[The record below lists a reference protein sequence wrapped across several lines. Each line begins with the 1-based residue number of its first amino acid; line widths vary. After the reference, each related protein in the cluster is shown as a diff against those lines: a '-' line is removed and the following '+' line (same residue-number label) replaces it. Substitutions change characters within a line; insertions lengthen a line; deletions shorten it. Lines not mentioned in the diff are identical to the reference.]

1 MRVPCIRSADDPG
14 PYGEGAIRVLT
25 TVRPTTVGRRP
36 RDTVSG
42 PFHFGETFVSA
53 APPDTAEVLDR
64 PATGPTVLRWLRPL
78 ARLPIG
84 GLFSLALLPGL
95 IAAAVLLYG
104 VYATERGQ
112 LEGTALQAA
121 RGLSLAVERDL
132 AGMRGKLDILATSPQ
147 LQGGDFAAF
156 QKQAEFVL
164 ATEQL
169 AEAIVLIDGTGQQL
183 VNTLRPYGTAL
194 PKTGHPELLRQT
206 FATGLASVSDLYI
219 GGVAKR
225 PFVALEVPVF
235 RGGRVVYALDMG
247 ISSERLV
254 QLLEQQHLPKGWIGN
269 VLDSRGVIVARTQNP
284 AAMVGRSATPDLL
297 RALSE
302 FSEGTLASHTLEGTP
317 SFAAFTRSPSSGWTI
332 AVAMTRDALYE
343 SLYVHLALA
352 AIVIAAFLGGG
363 ALLTWIFSRRV
374 RESLRALETVTAA
387 ATRGDLDATAPPGG
401 PPEIA
406 RLAERFNRMQRAR
419 KDADT
424 RLRLAASVFSKA
436 TEGIVIADHDCRI
449 IDVNAAFGTIS
460 GFARNEVV
468 GRDAKFLASERNDAA
483 VRAAI
488 FRALRRTGHWHGPL
502 WSRRRDGT
510 DFAMQLTV
518 SAVEHEDGA
527 TMRYVGLFS
536 DITDALLHQEEVE
549 RLAYRDPLTR
559 LPNRLLLE
567 DRLRNA
573 VAAAKRHATLVAVCY
588 LDLDGFKPINDTH
601 GHEAG
606 DALLREVGLR
616 LERAVRTVDT
626 VARVGGDEFVLLLTD
641 LESEDETRPVLAR
654 VEQALAEPYRVKA
667 DRTECITASIGVAI
681 YPFDGLDGEALLR
694 HADQAMYAA
703 KRAGRGRVQRF
714 TNAA

>member
-1 MRVPCIRSADDPG
+1 M
-14 PYGEGAIRVLT
+14 
-25 TVRPTTVGRRP
+25 
-36 RDTVSG
+36 
-42 PFHFGETFVSA
+42 SA

-352 AIVIAAFLGGG
+352 ARR
-363 ALLTWIFSRRV
+363 SRV
-374 RESLRALETVTAA
+374 SASLRARCIRLKRSARRA
-387 ATRGDLDATAPPGG
+387 ISGG
-401 PPEIA
+401 PPA
-406 RLAERFNRMQRAR
+406 GAV
-419 KDADT
+419 
-424 RLRLAASVFSKA
+424 ASRSP
-436 TEGIVIADHDCRI
+436 R
-449 IDVNAAFGTIS
+449 
-460 GFARNEVV
+460 
-468 GRDAKFLASERNDAA
+468 
-483 VRAAI
+483 
-488 FRALRRTGHWHGPL
+488 
-502 WSRRRDGT
+502 
-510 DFAMQLTV
+510 
-518 SAVEHEDGA
+518 
-527 TMRYVGLFS
+527 
-536 DITDALLHQEEVE
+536 
-549 RLAYRDPLTR
+549 
-559 LPNRLLLE
+559 
-567 DRLRNA
+567 
-573 VAAAKRHATLVAVCY
+573 VAAAVTVSSARSDSRT
-588 LDLDGFKPINDTH
+588 
-601 GHEAG
+601 
-606 DALLREVGLR
+606 RR
-616 LERAVRTVDT
+616 LKIHVRRAPAPRKAAITIPAS
-626 VARVGGDEFVLLLTD
+626 ARCT
-641 LESEDETRPVLAR
+641 
-654 VEQALAEPYRVKA
+654 
-667 DRTECITASIGVAI
+667 
-681 YPFDGLDGEALLR
+681 
-694 HADQAMYAA
+694 
-703 KRAGRGRVQRF
+703 
-714 TNAA
+714 